1 MYSLYDYMGLVSR
14 IGIHPY
20 QWIDF
25 EIHERFK
32 AEYYKVYFNDDEN
45 GCERVL

>member
-20 QWIDF
+20 QWIDMA
-25 EIHERFK
+25 EHQRFK
-32 AEYYKVYFNDDEN
+32 EKYYSKE
-45 GCERVL
+45 GS